1 MSIAMPVASSVPAV
15 ELAVFHAHAAPL
27 IARLELLANSNLA
40 LLE

>member
-1 MSIAMPVASSVPAV
+1 
-15 ELAVFHAHAAPL
+15 VFLSQAAPL

>member
-1 MSIAMPVASSVPAV
+1 MPAASPVPAA
-15 ELAVFHAHAAPL
+15 ELAAFHAHAAPL

>member
-1 MSIAMPVASSVPAV
+1 MSIAMPAASPVPAA
-15 ELAVFHAHAAPL
+15 ELAAFQVHAAPL